1 MSLNCVLM
9 HMLLKTKE
17 DKVLRVP
24 HRSSSRA
31 FKVLR
36 SIRHILIVLSL
47 LVPLCLVG
55 VSHAADTAVRL
66 LILPFQINAL
76 AESAYLGTQIPQV
89 LGDYLQGEGAQLID
103 APEGMPGA
111 LAGALAA
118 ADIRR
123 LGSDTGADQVLS
135 GSFTRIGDDFSLDV
149 QVHDMMNP
157 LGGTS
162 FFQEGRGIENLLGK
176 VRELGSQIGNHLF
189 DRQLVADL
197 RIEGNKRI
205 ESDAIRKVIQTTEG
219 GVFNAKMLSDDIK
232 AIFALGY
239 FQDIRVDAR
248 ETPQGRSLIFSVQE
262 RPTIRQIRAS
272 GNRVYDDEEILSN
285 LDIKTG
291 SIFNIYKVKSNI
303 QQIESLYKEK
313 NYHNV
318 HVAYEVHELKN
329 NQADVE
335 FVITEGK
342 KVRIKT
348 ITFEGNGAYES
359 KRLRKLIKTNEK
371 GFFSWLTSSGELN
384 RDDLNQDG
392 AKLAAFYHNHGYIQ
406 ARVGEPVVDFGDDW
420 IYVTFKIEEG
430 PQFRVGEV
438 ALAGDLVLPESELV
452 DRLKIGKET
461 FYNREVIRNDILLM
475 TDIYSDEG
483 YAYADISPRVEED
496 PNNLVVNITYKIDKG
511 SQVYFEKII
520 ISGNTKTR
528 DKVIRRQLRV
538 YEQELFSGKGL
549 KRGVRN
555 LYRLDY
561 FEDVKVNTV
570 KGSADD
576 KMVLKLDVT
585 EKPTG
590 TFSFGAGYS
599 TVEQL
604 FTMASVSQR
613 NLFGRGQTLSLK
625 GEFGA
630 TTNRY
635 TLSFTEPWLFD
646 IPLSAGFDLYNSDRD
661 YDTFDRQSQG
671 GKLRLGY
678 PVFDYTRIY
687 LTYGYDVSDIHNVDN
702 EDASDNIK
710 DLEGINI
717 TSSVSSTLRYDSRDR
732 AFNPTEGGDHSLTVK
747 YAGLG
752 GNIGFT
758 KYLAETGFYFPL
770 YKEVVGF
777 VHGKGGYVYEN
788 PGMDLPDYER
798 FYLGGMNSLR
808 GFGWRDVSPTTIN
821 EEGEEVQ
828 IGGTQMIQFNAE
840 IIVPLVKKAGIV
852 GVLFY
857 DTGDSYGPH
866 ENIDLFDLRES
877 AGYGFRWYSPIGPMR
892 LENGYILDPLEGE
905 KTSGRWEFAI
915 GGAF

>member
-1 MSLNCVLM
+1 LPTHRRNTRETVSVSLFTSA
-9 HMLLKTKE
+9 LKLP
-17 DKVLRVP
+17 LRLTLV
-24 HRSSSRA
+24 
-31 FKVLR
+31 F
-36 SIRHILIVLSL
+36 LSL
-47 LVPLCLVG
+47 VAMD
-55 VSHAADTAVRL
+55 SAQAADAATRI

-76 AESAYLGTQIPQV
+76 AESAYLSEQIPAV
-89 LGDYLQGEGAQLID
+89 LGDYLEAEGAHLVTPPQPIPATEAMGSGEVL
-103 APEGMPGA
+103 E
-111 LAGALAA
+111 
-118 ADIRR
+118 
-123 LGSDTGADQVLS
+123 LGLEAGADQVIL
-135 GSFTRIGDDFSLDV
+135 GSFTRIGEDFSLDV
-149 QVHDMMNP
+149 QIIDAASQNA
-157 LGGTS
+157 GAS

-176 VRELGSQIGNHLF
+176 VRELGRQIANHLF
-189 DRQLVADL
+189 DRQLVAEL
-197 RIEGNKRI
+197 RVEGNRRI
-205 ESDAIRKVIQTTEG
+205 ESDAIEKVILTKTG
-219 GVFNAKMLSDDIK
+219 SVYNPNNVAADIK

-239 FQDIRVDAR
+239 FEDIRVDTR
-248 ETPQGRSLIFSVQE
+248 ETPQGRSLIYTVRE
-262 RPTIRQIRAS
+262 RPTIRQISVS
-272 GNRVYDDEEILSN
+272 GNRVYEDEEVLSN

-318 HVAYEVHELKN
+318 KVDYKVHELKN

-335 FVITEGK
+335 FVVEEGQ

-348 ITFEGNGAYES
+348 ITFEGNAAYES
-359 KRLRKLIKTNEK
+359 KKLRKLIKTKEK

-384 RDDLNQDG
+384 RDDLNQDA

-406 ARVGEPVVDFGDDW
+406 ARVGEPVVDLEEDW

-430 PQFRVGEV
+430 PQFRVGKV
-438 ALAGDLVLPESELV
+438 AIDGDLVLPEAELMGK
-452 DRLKIGKET
+452 LKIGKET
-461 FYNREVIRNDILLM
+461 FYNREVIRNDILLL

-483 YAYADISPRVEED
+483 YAYADISPRVDED
-496 PNNLVVNITYKIDKG
+496 MENLVVHITYKINKG

-538 YEQELFSGKGL
+538 FEQELFSGKGL

-570 KGSADD
+570 KGSGED

-599 TVEQL
+599 TVERF
-604 FTMASVSQR
+604 FTIASVSQR
-613 NLFGRGQTLSLK
+613 NLFGRGQTLGLK
-625 GEFGA
+625 AEFGA
-630 TTNRY
+630 RTNRY

-646 IPLSAGFDLYNSDRD
+646 IPLSAGSDLYKSDRD
-661 YDTFDRQSQG
+661 YDTQG
-671 GKLRLGY
+671 YERESKGGRLRFGY
-678 PVFDYTRIY
+678 PVFDYTRLY
-687 LTYGYDVSDIHNVDN
+687 LTYGYDVSDIRITDE
-702 EDASDNIK
+702 EDANDNVK
-710 DLEGINI
+710 DLAGINT
-717 TSSVSSTLRYDSRDR
+717 TSSVTTTLRYDSRDR
-732 AFNPTEGGDHSLTVK
+732 AFNPTEGGDHSLSVE

-777 VHGKGGYVYEN
+777 LHGKGGYVYEN
-788 PGMDLPDYER
+788 EGKDLPDYER

-808 GFGWRDVSPTTIN
+808 GFGWRDVSPTTTKDD
-821 EEGEEVQ
+821 GEEVQ
-828 IGGTQMIQFNAE
+828 IGGTQMVQFNAE
-840 IIVPLVKKAGIV
+840 IILPLVKKAGIV
-852 GVLFY
+852 GVLFF
-857 DTGDSYGPH
+857 DTGDAYAPD
-866 ENIDLFDLRES
+866 ENIDPFKLRQS

-892 LENGYILDPLEGE
+892 LENGYILDPRDNE
-905 KTSGRWEFAI
+905 KTDGRWEFAI

>member
-1 MSLNCVLM
+1 MS
-9 HMLLKTKE
+9 LKTKE
-17 DKVLRVP
+17 KKVLKDP
-24 HRSSSRA
+24 SQSSRGP
-31 FKVLR
+31 FGTLH
-36 SIRHILIVLSL
+36 SIRHILVALIVLCL
-47 LVPLCLVG
+47 LCLAG
-55 VSHAADTAVRL
+55 NSQAADGAVRL
-66 LILPFQINAL
+66 LIMPFQINAL
-76 AESAYLGTQIPQV
+76 AESAYLGEQIPQV
-89 LGDYLQGEGAQLID
+89 LGDYLQGEGAQLVET
-103 APEGMPGA
+103 PEGQPGA
-111 LAGALAA
+111 RVEALTTEALYRLGSAAA
-118 ADIRR
+118 ADHVI
-123 LGSDTGADQVLS
+123 S

-149 QVHDMMNP
+149 QVHDMGNP
-157 LGGTS
+157 RGGAS
-162 FFQEGRGIENLLGK
+162 FFLEGRGIENLLGK
-176 VRELGSQIGNHLF
+176 VRDLGRQIGNHLF
-189 DRQLVADL
+189 DRQLVAEL
-197 RIEGNKRI
+197 HIEGNKRI
-205 ESDAIRKVIQTTEG
+205 ESDAIRKVIQTKVG
-219 GVFNAKMLSDDIK
+219 DVFNPKTLSEDIK

-239 FQDIRVDAR
+239 FQDIRVDAQ
-248 ETPQGRSLIFSVQE
+248 ETPQGRSLVFNVQE
-262 RPTIRQIRAS
+262 RPTIRQISVS
-272 GNRVYDDEEILSN
+272 GNRVYEDEEILSN

-318 HVAYEVHELKN
+318 HVSYEVHELKN

-335 FVITEGK
+335 FVVTEGK

-348 ITFEGNGAYES
+348 ITFEGNSAYES
-359 KRLRKLIKTNEK
+359 KKLRKLIKTNEK

-384 RDDLNQDG
+384 RDDLNQDA
-392 AKLAAFYHNHGYIQ
+392 AKLAAFYHNNGYIQ

-430 PQFRVGEV
+430 PQFRVGQV
-438 ALAGDLVLPESELV
+438 ALDGDLVLPKAELM
-452 DRLKIGKET
+452 DKLKIGKEA
-461 FYNREVIRNDILLM
+461 FYNREVIRNDILLL

-483 YAYADISPRVEED
+483 YAYADISPRVDED
-496 PNNLVVNITYKIDKG
+496 PDKLVANITYHIDKG

-561 FEDVKVNTV
+561 FEDVKVNTT

-576 KMVLKLDVT
+576 KMVLKLEVT

-599 TVEQL
+599 TVEHF
-604 FTMASVSQR
+604 FTIASVSQR
-613 NLFGRGQTLSLK
+613 NLFGRGQTLGLK

-646 IPLSAGFDLYNSDRD
+646 IPLSAGFDIYNSERDNDTYDRE
-661 YDTFDRQSQG
+661 SKG
-671 GKLRLGY
+671 GKLRFGY
-678 PVFDYTRIY
+678 PVFDYTRLY
-687 LTYGYDVSDIHNVDN
+687 LSYGYDVSDIYNVDD

-717 TSSVSSTLRYDSRDR
+717 TSFLSSTLRYDSRDR

-758 KYLAETGFYFPL
+758 KYLAETGYYFPL

-777 VHGKGGYVYEN
+777 LHGKGGYVYKN

-808 GFGWRDVSPTTIN
+808 GFGSRDVSPTTIN
-821 EEGEEVQ
+821 EDGKEVQ

-877 AGYGFRWYSPIGPMR
+877 AGYGIRWYSPIGPMR

>member
-1 MSLNCVLM
+1 L
-9 HMLLKTKE
+9 HT
-17 DKVLRVP
+17 R
-24 HRSSSRA
+24 RR
-31 FKVLR
+31 R
-36 SIRHILIVLSL
+36 IIRPIVAPALIRFLVFPFL
-47 LVPLCLVG
+47 LVGFLNLPTSAQTAG
-55 VSHAADTAVRL
+55 KAVRI

-76 AESAYLGTQIPQV
+76 SESAYLGEQIPKV
-89 LGDYLQGEGAQLID
+89 LGDYLREEGAQLVE
-103 APEGMPGA
+103 APL
-111 LAGALAA
+111 LAVPPEDLTKAEIRRLAA
-118 ADIRR
+118 AA
-123 LGSDTGADQVLS
+123 GADHVVG
-135 GSFTRIGDDFSLDV
+135 GSYTRIGEDFSLDV
-149 QVHDMMNP
+149 YVHDLANP
-157 LGGTS
+157 LGGAS
-162 FFQEGRGIENLLGK
+162 FFAEGRGIENLLGK
-176 VRELGSQIGNHLF
+176 VRNLGGQIANHLF
-189 DRQLVADL
+189 ERQLVTAVE
-197 RIEGNKRI
+197 IAGNKRI
-205 ESDAIRKVIQTTEG
+205 EKDAVRKVIRTKVGE
-219 GVFNAKMLSDDIK
+219 VYNPKSVSEDIK

-239 FQDIRVDAR
+239 FADIRVDAQ
-248 ETPQGRSLIFSVQE
+248 ETPQGRSLTFTLKE
-262 RPTIRQIRAS
+262 RPTIRQIRFS
-272 GNRVYDDEEILSN
+272 GNRVYEDDEILSN

-318 HVAYEVHELKN
+318 HVDYEVHELKN

-335 FVITEGK
+335 FVISEGK

-348 ITFEGNGAYES
+348 ITFEGNVAYES
-359 KRLRKLIKTNEK
+359 KKLRKLIKTKEK

-384 RDDLNQDG
+384 RDDLNQDA

-406 ARVGEPVVDFGDDW
+406 ARVGEPVVDFEEDW
-420 IYVTFKIEEG
+420 IYITFKIEEG
-430 PQFRVGEV
+430 PQFRVGTVDIE
-438 ALAGDLVLPESELV
+438 GDLVLPRGELMEK
-452 DRLKIGKET
+452 LKIGKEE
-461 FYNREVIRNDILLM
+461 FYNREVIRNDILLL

-483 YAYADISPRVEED
+483 YAYADISPRVDED
-496 PNNLVVNITYKIDKG
+496 KDQLVVNITYTINKG

-570 KGSADD
+570 KGSGDD

-599 TVEQL
+599 TIEQF
-604 FTMASVSQR
+604 FTMASISQR
-613 NLFGRGQTLSLK
+613 NLFGRGQILSLK

-630 TTNRY
+630 RTNRY

-646 IPLSAGFDLYNSDRD
+646 IPLSAGFDIYKSEKDLDTYERD
-661 YDTFDRQSQG
+661 SKG
-671 GKLRLGY
+671 GRLRFGY
-678 PVFDYTRIY
+678 PVFDYTRLY
-687 LTYGYDVSDIHNVDN
+687 LTYGYDVSDIHDVDE

-717 TSSVSSTLRYDSRDR
+717 TSSVSTTLRYDSRDR
-732 AFNPTEGGDHSLTVK
+732 AFNPTEGGDHSFSVE

-758 KYLAETGFYFPL
+758 KYLAETGYYLPL

-777 VHGKGGYVYEN
+777 LHGKGGYVYEN
-788 PGMDLPDYER
+788 EGKDLPDYER

-808 GFGWRDVSPTTIN
+808 GFGWRDVSPITIN
-821 EEGEEVQ
+821 DEGEEVQ
-828 IGGTQMIQFNAE
+828 IGGTQMVQFNAE
-840 IIVPLVKKAGIV
+840 IIVPLVKKAGIM
-852 GVLFY
+852 GVLFF
-857 DTGDSYGPH
+857 DTGDAYGPH

-877 AGYGFRWYSPIGPMR
+877 AGYGIRWYSPIGPMR
-892 LENGYILDPLEGE
+892 LENGYILDPREGE

>member
-1 MSLNCVLM
+1 MGV
-9 HMLLKTKE
+9 
-17 DKVLRVP
+17 
-24 HRSSSRA
+24 RA
-31 FKVLR
+31 
-36 SIRHILIVLSL
+36 SIRLLFLVFSLMGFLSFPQC
-47 LVPLCLVG
+47 VQ
-55 VSHAADTAVRL
+55 AADTGGRADTDVRI
-66 LILPFQINAL
+66 LILPFQVNARS
-76 AESAYLGTQIPQV
+76 ESAYLGQQIPQV
-89 LGDYLQGEGAQLID
+89 LGDYLRDEGAQLLETPPLTVP
-103 APEGMPGA
+103 PEE
-111 LAGALAA
+111 LTTTEIRRLAA
-118 ADIRR
+118 AA
-123 LGSDTGADQVLS
+123 GADQVIA
-135 GSFTRIGDDFSLDV
+135 GSYTRIGDDFSLDA
-149 QVHDMMNP
+149 HLYDTANP
-157 LGGTS
+157 LGEAS
-162 FFQEGRGIENLLGK
+162 FFAEGRGIENLLGK
-176 VRELGSQIGNHLF
+176 VRDLGSQISNHLF
-189 DRQLVADL
+189 DRELVVDL
-197 RIEGNKRI
+197 RIAGNKRI
-205 ESDAIRKVIQTTEG
+205 ESDAIRKVIQTKVGDVYNPKSVSE
-219 GVFNAKMLSDDIK
+219 DIK

-239 FQDIRVDAR
+239 FADIRVDAQ
-248 ETPQGRSLIFSVQE
+248 ETPQGRSLTYTVQE
-262 RPTIRQIRAS
+262 RPTIRQIRVS
-272 GNRVYDDEEILSN
+272 GNHVYDDEEVLSN

-318 HVAYEVHELKN
+318 QVDYKVHELTN

-335 FVITEGK
+335 FLITEGK

-348 ITFEGNGAYES
+348 ITFEGNVAYDA
-359 KRLRKLIKTNEK
+359 KKLRKLIKTKEK

-384 RDDLNQDG
+384 RDDLNQDA
-392 AKLAAFYHNHGYIQ
+392 AKLAAFYQNHGYIE
-406 ARVGEPVVDFGDDW
+406 ARVGDPVVDVEEDW
-420 IYVTFKIEEG
+420 IYITFKIEEG
-430 PQFRVGEV
+430 PQFRVGTV
-438 ALAGDLVLPESELV
+438 DIQGDLVLPRAELMEK
-452 DRLKIGKET
+452 LKIRKEE
-461 FYNREVIRNDILLM
+461 FYNREVIRNDILLL

-483 YAYADISPRVEED
+483 YAYADISPKVDED
-496 PNNLVVNITYKIDKG
+496 KDNLVVNITYTVHKG

-570 KGSADD
+570 KGSDDD

-599 TVEQL
+599 TVEKF

-630 TTNRY
+630 KTNRY

-646 IPLSAGFDLYNSDRD
+646 IPLSAGFDIYNSDRN
-661 YDTFDRQSQG
+661 YDTYRRESWG
-671 GKLRLGY
+671 GRLRFGY
-678 PVFDYTRIY
+678 PVFDYTRVY
-687 LTYGYDVSDIHNVDN
+687 LTYGYDLSNIYDVD
-702 EDASDNIK
+702 EADASDNII
-710 DLEGINI
+710 DLKGTNV
-717 TSSVSSTLRYDSRDR
+717 TSSVINTLRYDSRDR
-732 AFNPTEGGDHSLTVK
+732 AFNPTEGGDHSISVE

-758 KYLAETGFYFPL
+758 KYLAETGFYMPL
-770 YKEVVGF
+770 YKELIGF

-788 PGMDLPDYER
+788 EGKDLPDYER
-798 FYLGGMNSLR
+798 FYLGGINSLR
-808 GFGWRDVSPTTIN
+808 GFGWRDISPTTIN
-821 EEGEEVQ
+821 DEGEKVQ
-828 IGGTQMIQFNAE
+828 IGGTKMVQFNAE
-840 IIVPLVKKAGIV
+840 IIVPLVKKAGLM
-852 GVLFY
+852 GVLFF
-857 DTGDSYGPH
+857 DTGDAYGPH

-877 AGYGFRWYSPIGPMR
+877 AGFGIRWYSPIGPMR
-892 LENGYILDPLEGE
+892 LENGYILDPREGE